1 MSTFISALRN
11 GAKLLERRDDDG
23 FDRLSN
29 RYSVGLLIM
38 MAVFI
43 STKSYVGDPIDCYPP
58 KEFVSQWNKYV
69 DNYCWIANTYYVPL
83 HQDLSP
89 TLPPGGLPPGGNVDY
104 AQELSYYQWVPII
117 LVFCAAMFAIPAQIW
132 AWASNTGGY
141 DVEAMVKATKGTSS
155 LNPETRDKTVQ
166 YLVNQMDRVLGYRR
180 PSRAQGS
187 VQRMKAGCGK
197 KFGMFLFFAYLF
209 VKVLYIINAIGLIFV
224 LDTMLGTGYHY
235 YGTEMLRALQDPNF
249 SGSVRFPYVTM
260 CDFWVRRMGHNQ
272 QRYTVQCVLPVNL
285 FNEVVFVVLWF
296 WLVFLAAAS
305 ILGLLL
311 WLVTAANPVNRT
323 FIRKYLRI
331 MGRLQTTEDADDD
344 IDDFMHGYL
353 RLDGVFC
360 MRLILKNTN
369 DAIGGEIM
377 AALWDQ
383 WQQRRKPRFEPTT
396 DNLLP
401 GRQADEAV

>member
-1 MSTFISALRN
+1 MTTFISALRN

-29 RYSVGLLIM
+29 RYSVGILIM

-43 STKSYVGDPIDCYPP
+43 STKSYVGDPIDCYAP
-58 KEFVSQWNKYV
+58 KEFTSQWIKYT
-69 DNYCWIANTYYVPL
+69 DNYCWISNTYYVPL
-83 HQDLSP
+83 TQDLTP
-89 TLPPGGLPPGGNVDY
+89 TIPPGGLTPGEKSIY

-117 LVFCAAMFAIPAQIW
+117 LTFCAALFAVPAQIW

-180 PSRAQGS
+180 PLNGRRVG
-187 VQRMKAGCGK
+187 VGK
-197 KFGMFLFFAYLF
+197 NFGHFLFFAYLI
-209 VKVLYIINAIGLIFV
+209 VKVLYIANAIGMIF
-224 LDTMLGTGYHY
+224 LLEAMLGDGYSA
-235 YGTEMLRALQDPNF
+235 YGTEQLKALQNPDY
-249 SGSVRFPYVTM
+249 SGSVRFPYVTF
-260 CDFWVRRMGHNQ
+260 CDFWVRRLGGNM

-285 FNEVVFVVLWF
+285 FNEKVFVVLWF

-305 ILGLLL
+305 VLGFVL
-311 WLVTAANPVNRT
+311 WLFTALNSVNRT
-323 FIRKYLRI
+323 FVRKYLTI
-331 MGRLQTTEDADDD
+331 MGRLQKDDYNQDD
-344 IDDFMHGYL
+344 INEFMNGYL

-383 WQQRRKPRFEPTT
+383 WLQTRKPRYEPTT

>member
-38 MAVFI
+38 FAVFI
-43 STKSYVGDPIDCYPP
+43 STKSYVGDPIDCYAP
-58 KEFVSQWNKYV
+58 KEFTSQWIKYT
-69 DNYCWIANTYYVPL
+69 DNYCWISNTYYVPEKDPL
-83 HQDLSP
+83 TP
-89 TLPPGGLPPGGNVDY
+89 TLPPTGLKNGQRVSY

-132 AWASNTGGY
+132 SWASNSGGY

-155 LNPETRDKTVQ
+155 LNPEVRDKTVK

-180 PSRAQGS
+180 PTRARRVG
-187 VQRMKAGCGK
+187 VGK
-197 KFGMFLFFAYLF
+197 KFGHFLFFVYLF
-209 VKVLYIINAIGLIFV
+209 VKCLYIANAIGLLFI
-224 LDTMLGTGYHY
+224 LNTMLGDGYHY
-235 YGTEMLRALQDPNF
+235 YGTEQLAALQDPNYQ
-249 SGSVRFPYVTM
+249 GSNRFPYVTM
-260 CDFWVRRMGHNQ
+260 CDFWVRKLGSNQ
-272 QRYTVQCVLPVNL
+272 HRYTVQCVLPVNL
-285 FNEVVFVVLWF
+285 FNEKVFVVLWF

-305 ILGLLL
+305 CVGLLL
-311 WLVTAANPVNRT
+311 WLFTAISTVNRT
-323 FIRKYLRI
+323 FVRKYLTI
-331 MGRLQTTEDADDD
+331 MGRLQKNEGNEDVDE
-344 IDDFMHGYL
+344 FMNGYL

-383 WQQRRKPRFEPTT
+383 WLQGRKPRFEPTT

-401 GRQADEAV
+401 GREADESV

>member
-29 RYSVGLLIM
+29 RYSVGILIM

-43 STKSYVGDPIDCYPP
+43 STKSYVGDPIDCYTP
-58 KEFVSQWNKYV
+58 KEFISQWTKYT
-69 DNYCWIANTYYVPL
+69 DNYCWVSNTYYVPMHL
-83 HQDLSP
+83 TLDP
-89 TLPPGGLPPGGNVDY
+89 TLPPGGLPLGKSTQY
-104 AQELSYYQWVPII
+104 EQELSYYQWVPII

-132 AWASNTGGY
+132 AWASNSGGY

-155 LNPETRDKTVQ
+155 LNPETRDKTIS
-166 YLVNQMDRVLGYRR
+166 YLVAQMDRVLGYRR
-180 PSRAQGS
+180 PHSSKGI
-187 VQRMKAGCGK
+187 MGKARVGCGK
-197 KFGMFLFFAYLF
+197 RFGMFLFFAYLL
-209 VKVLYIINAIGLIFV
+209 VKCLYIANAVGLIFI
-224 LDTMLGTGYHY
+224 LNTMLGDGYHQ
-235 YGTEMLRALQDPNF
+235 YGMQVLAQLNDPDYP
-249 SGSVRFPYVTM
+249 GSRMFPYVTY
-260 CDFWVRRMGHNQ
+260 CDFWVRRMGGNQ
-272 QRYTVQCVLPVNL
+272 HRYTVQCVLPVNL
-285 FNEVVFVVLWF
+285 FNEKVFGVLWF
-296 WLVFLAAAS
+296 WLIFVAAAS
-305 ILGLLL
+305 CVGLIL
-311 WLVTAANPVNRT
+311 WLFTAASSVNRT
-323 FIRKYLRI
+323 FVRKYLTI
-331 MGRLQTTEDADDD
+331 MGRLQKGDTDED

-396 DNLLP
+396 DSLLP
-401 GRQADEAV
+401 GRQADESV